1 MNWKKEE
8 KTKEHI
14 SEVHAKL
21 QTDPKKDTEL
31 TKHTEENEKFQE
43 ELEAKFFDENE
54 VNLLLK
60 QKELDTLTMAL
71 ETFETHKSN
80 MYDSFKTDEAMK
92 AAKWLKEKLA
102 KKGYEV

>member
-1 MNWKKEE
+1 MSNKNKY
-8 KTKEHI
+8 I

-21 QTDPKKDTEL
+21 QTNPEKDTEL

-54 VNLLLK
+54 VDLLLK

-80 MYDSFKTDEAMK
+80 MLDDFKTDEALK
-92 AAKWLKEKLA
+92 AAKWLKQRLT

>member
-1 MNWKKEE
+1 MNWKKKEE
-8 KTKEHI
+8 NV

-31 TKHTEENEKFQE
+31 TKHTEENEQFQE

-54 VNLLLK
+54 VDLLLK

-80 MYDSFKTDEAMK
+80 MYDSFKTDEALK
-92 AAKWLKEKLA
+92 AAKWLKEILT
-102 KKGYEV
+102 KKGFDV